1 MYTYFKLNS
10 QRRMVLFFPGL
21 LSSSLLLLSLL
32 SLLSIRIR
40 IQFKRNDSNDNWAV
54 VAVVVAGVDAAVV
67 VRNWSPY
74 H

>member
-21 LSSSLLLLSLL
+21 LSSSLLLL